1 MTAAE
6 LVRYNLARLIRE
18 SGRDP
23 TDIAL
28 VAWPMPD
35 LQPGQTWRHG
45 EHRRTRVRRLG
56 RYLSGKHKPS
66 DLALEALA
74 RALECTI
81 FEFHREPPN

>member
-1 MTAAE
+1 MTAAD

-35 LQPGQTWRHG
+35 LVGVRRWS
-45 EHRRTRVRRLG
+45 EHKRERVRRLG
-56 RYLSGKHKPS
+56 RYLAGKHKPS

-74 RALECTI
+74 RALGCTK
-81 FEFHREPPN
+81 FDFYREPAN

>member
-28 VAWPMPD
+28 RAWPLTERVGVRRWSD
-35 LQPGQTWRHG
+35 LK
-45 EHRRTRVRRLG
+45 RVRVKRLG

-74 RALECTI
+74 RALGCTK
-81 FEFHREPPN
+81 FDFYREPPN